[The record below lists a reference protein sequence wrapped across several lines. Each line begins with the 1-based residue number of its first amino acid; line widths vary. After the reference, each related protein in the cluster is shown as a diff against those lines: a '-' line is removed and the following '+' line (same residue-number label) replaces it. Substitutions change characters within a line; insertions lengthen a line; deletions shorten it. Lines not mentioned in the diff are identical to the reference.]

1 VVGASEG
8 IGAAFARALAAGGL
22 DLLLVARRPGP
33 LEALAGELRRAHGVA
48 VTTLA
53 ADAAAPGGAEA
64 ILRAAAPLDLGLAVL
79 SAALSVQ
86 GAFLDLAPEVLER
99 TLDTN
104 CRAVTALAHGLG
116 GRLAARGRGG
126 LVLLTSMAGLQ
137 GTAQVALYAAT
148 KAYVRVLA
156 EGLWAELR
164 PRGVDVLAC
173 CAGRVRT
180 PTYEAS
186 APASPGRLAPA
197 PMEPEAVVRA
207 ALAALGRG
215 PVVIPGL
222 ANRLAAFLTSRLLPR
237 RTAVELVSRSTRA
250 MYPGPAGPGSGRP
263 APPGGSGG

>member
-1 VVGASEG
+1 MVGASEG
-8 IGAAFARALAAGGL
+8 LGAAFAAALAEAGL
-22 DLLLVARRPGP
+22 DLLLVARRPAP
-33 LEALAGELRRAHGVA
+33 LDALAHELRRAHGVA
-48 VTTLA
+48 VRALA
-53 ADAAAPGGAEA
+53 ADAGAPGGAEA
-64 ILRAAAPLDLGLAVL
+64 ILRAAGALDVGLGVL
-79 SAALSVQ
+79 SAAASVQ
-86 GAFLDLAPEVLER
+86 GPFLALAPEVLER

-104 CRAVTALAHGLG
+104 CRAVTVLAHGLL
-116 GRLAARGRGG
+116 GRLAPRGRGG

-186 APASPGRLAPA
+186 APGDPGRLAPA
-197 PMEPEAVVRA
+197 PMEPGAVARA

-215 PVVIPGL
+215 PVVIPGR

-237 RTAVELVSRSTRA
+237 RTAVSLVSRSTRA
-250 MYPGPAGPGSGRP
+250 MYPGPAPAGSRRS
-263 APPGGSGG
+263 APPGGRGG